1 MLKYILKRIVIA
13 IPVFLGISVI
23 VFAMVQA
30 MPGGPFSQLAMD
42 PNISQEYIDRLMDQ
56 YGLNDPIPV
65 QYMKWLGRFFRGDL
79 GTSTTYSQPVL
90 EIIMTRLPNTLLLG
104 ATSLIISSLIGI
116 PVGVW
121 IATKRGSLAD
131 NIATVFC
138 FFGISIP
145 SFFFGML
152 LILLFSMVLKVLPTS
167 GMVTAGSS
175 LTGWAYA
182 WDVFRHM
189 IMPTT
194 VLSLLNV
201 ASFMR
206 YTRSAMIDVI
216 GQDYIRTAKAKGVS
230 NKDVIIKHAFKNA
243 LIPIITIISLQIPGV
258 LSGALLTETIFVWPG
273 IGQLNYQAVQN
284 RDYYMVMGIVM
295 MLALATLVINLLAD
309 VLYAVVDPRIR
320 YD

>member
-1 MLKYILKRIVIA
+1 
-13 IPVFLGISVI
+13 
-23 VFAMVQA
+23 MVQA
-30 MPGGPFSQLAMD
+30 MPGGPFSQLVLD
-42 PNISQEYIDRLMDQ
+42 PNISAEYIERLMDE
-56 YGLNDPIPV
+56 YGLNDPVPV
-65 QYMKWLGRFFRGDL
+65 QYVKWLGRFFRGDL
-79 GTSTTYSQPVL
+79 GNSTAYNRPAL
-90 EIIMTRLPNTLLLG
+90 EIILGRLPNTILLG
-104 ATSLIISSLIGI
+104 LTSLIFSSLIGI

-121 IATKRGSLAD
+121 ISTKRGSIAD

-138 FFGISIP
+138 FFGISVP
-145 SFFFGML
+145 AFFFGMI
-152 LILLFSMVLKVLPTS
+152 LILIFSMVLKVLPTS
-167 GMVTAGSS
+167 GMVSAGANY
-175 LTGWAYA
+175 TGWAYA
-182 WDVFRHM
+182 VDVIRHM
-189 IMPTT
+189 ILPTV

-216 GQDYIRTAKAKGVS
+216 GQDYIRTARAKGVS
-230 NKDVIIKHAFKNA
+230 NKDVIMKHAFKNA

-284 RDYYMVMGIVM
+284 RDYFLIMGIVM
-295 MLALATLVINLLAD
+295 MLAVATLLINLIAD